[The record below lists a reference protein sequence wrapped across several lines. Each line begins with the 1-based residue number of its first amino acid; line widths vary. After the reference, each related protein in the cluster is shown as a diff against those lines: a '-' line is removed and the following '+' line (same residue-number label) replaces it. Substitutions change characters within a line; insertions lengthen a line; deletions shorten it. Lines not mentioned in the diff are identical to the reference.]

1 MDQMLNLCMTHAGSP
16 TLSALMPSGTEKTLL
31 TYIAE
36 SREVGLLII
45 VLSLF
50 VTAVIIAQL
59 FTIRLSRLAPDDHI
73 DTLDRLLGAHDIR
86 GAIEYCEADG
96 NRSLLTRVLGGA
108 LIRCARSPFGYLE
121 LKNAVEEL
129 GEQEVARL
137 QRMTDIVGLVASI
150 APMLGLL
157 GTVVGMVGAFDT
169 ISSVEGPVRP
179 DNLAGNISEALI
191 TTVMG
196 LIVAIPCTA
205 IYTFLRN
212 KIDALVTEIGEI
224 IERLTTHIE
233 HHQAQPASQPQPA
246 NSAANRRPPQPRQQQ
261 PPQQQPSSDPRPSGP
276 AGPPSQGSA

>member
-1 MDQMLNLCMTHAGSP
+1 MNPMLLATAAAVPAGS
-16 TLSALMPSGTEKTLL
+16 EKTLL
-31 TYIAE
+31 DYVAE

-45 VLSLF
+45 LLSLF

-59 FTIRLSRLAPDDHI
+59 FSIRLSRLAPDNQI
-73 DTLDRLLGAHDIR
+73 DILDRMLGEHDIR
-86 GAIEYCEADG
+86 GAIEFCEAEG

-169 ISSVEGPVRP
+169 ISAIEGPVRP
-179 DNLAGNISEALI
+179 DSLAGNISEALI

-205 IYTFLRN
+205 VYTFLRN
-212 KIDALVTEIGEI
+212 RIDSLITEIGEI
-224 IERLTTHIE
+224 IERLTAPLE
-233 HHQAQPASQPQPA
+233 HHQQGQSRQPARPQTRPA
-246 NSAANRRPPQPRQQQ
+246 PAAPGTGQASPPRAAPSAGGNA
-261 PPQQQPSSDPRPSGP
+261 
-276 AGPPSQGSA
+276 

>member
-1 MDQMLNLCMTHAGSP
+1 MHLPLLATAAVPAG
-16 TLSALMPSGTEKTLL
+16 AEKTLL

-45 VLSLF
+45 LLSLF
-50 VTAVIIAQL
+50 VTAVIVAQL
-59 FTIRLSRLAPDDHI
+59 FSIRLSRLAPDDHI
-73 DTLDRLLGAHDIR
+73 DNLDRLLAAHDIR
-86 GAIEYCEADG
+86 GAIEYCEAEG
-96 NRSLLTRVLGGA
+96 NKSLLTRVLGGA

-169 ISSVEGPVRP
+169 ISAVEGPVRP

-224 IERLTTHIE
+224 IERLTSHIE
-233 HHQAQPASQPQPA
+233 HHQSPASSAQQPAPRQARPQQARPAQP
-246 NSAANRRPPQPRQQQ
+246 QQQ
-261 PPQQQPSSDPRPSGP
+261 AQSQPQQQPQPRPNTQ
-276 AGPPSQGSA
+276 PPGGN

>member
-1 MDQMLNLCMTHAGSP
+1 MSVV
-16 TLSALMPSGTEKTLL
+16 SALSLAAAAVPTGAEKTLL
-31 TYIAE
+31 DYIAQ

-45 VLSLF
+45 LLSLF

-59 FTIRLSRLAPDDHI
+59 FSIRLARLAPDDQI
-73 DTLDRLLGAHDIR
+73 NALDQLLASHNIR

-121 LKNAVEEL
+121 LKNAVEER
-129 GEQEVARL
+129 GDQEVARL

-169 ISSVEGPVRP
+169 ISAVEGPVRP
-179 DNLAGNISEALI
+179 DSLAGNISEALI

-205 IYTFLRN
+205 VYTFLRN
-212 KIDALVTEIGEI
+212 RIDALITDIGDI
-224 IERLTTHIE
+224 IERLTAHIE
-233 HHQAQPASQPQPA
+233 QHQSPGQSGSPRPQNAGKPA
-246 NSAANRRPPQPRQQQ
+246 PRQQPAQ
-261 PPQQQPSSDPRPSGP
+261 PQRGEPA
-276 AGPPSQGSA
+276 AGPRGDA

>member
-1 MDQMLNLCMTHAGSP
+1 MSVV
-16 TLSALMPSGTEKTLL
+16 SALSLAAAAVPTGAEKTLL
-31 TYIAE
+31 DYIAQ

-45 VLSLF
+45 LLSLF

-59 FTIRLSRLAPDDHI
+59 FSIRLARLAPDDQI
-73 DTLDRLLGAHDIR
+73 NALDQLLASHNIR

-129 GEQEVARL
+129 GDQEVARL

-169 ISSVEGPVRP
+169 ISAVEGPVRP
-179 DNLAGNISEALI
+179 DSLAGNISEALI

-205 IYTFLRN
+205 VYTFLRN
-212 KIDALVTEIGEI
+212 RIDALITDIGDI
-224 IERLTTHIE
+224 IERLTAHIE
-233 HHQAQPASQPQPA
+233 QHQSPGQSGSPRPQNA
-246 NSAANRRPPQPRQQQ
+246 GKSAPRQQPAQ
-261 PPQQQPSSDPRPSGP
+261 PQRGEPA
-276 AGPPSQGSA
+276 AGPRGDA